1 VTASPQA
8 PICRSRVATLNY
20 WLAAGARVVA
30 VSVGNQAAGTQ
41 ILLKDKNGN
50 AVLEHTP
57 ELSFAVVILSSPE
70 LVKGGTYTI
79 TVGAQSGEFEAS

>member
-1 VTASPQA
+1 
-8 PICRSRVATLNY
+8 LNY